1 MLPSAAKA
9 RVAYE
14 GRDVVTEDD
23 IKRVIG
29 PCLSHRL
36 RKDPLDTMDGSFKV
50 MLGFNKVFNGSAL
63 KDFSAA
69 MEEGVKDPEEEQRKE
84 EEAKA
89 KEEAAAAP
97 KKAGAWGGL
106 PGFGR

>member
-1 MLPSAAKA
+1 MVIYAGKVSL
-9 RVAYE
+9 VYNL
-14 GRDVVTEDD
+14 GRLFRSPGSST
-23 IKRVIG
+23 RCL

-69 MEEGVKDPEEEQRKE
+69 MEEGVKDPEEEKRKE